1 MKKIIP
7 LAVSI
12 NSNYLSFF
20 LENNLTMKDY
30 KELNISPETKIDIIT
45 ENAICTLYA
54 ICNTNF
60 SNPKLFLTIETD
72 KSFVTLP
79 VQNKQK
85 GFKNTLKKY
94 FKGVM

>member
-30 KELNISPETKIDIIT
+30 KELNISPETQIDIIT
-45 ENAICTLYA
+45 ENAICTLY
-54 ICNTNF
+54 
-60 SNPKLFLTIETD
+60 D
-72 KSFVTLP
+72 
-79 VQNKQK
+79 
-85 GFKNTLKKY
+85 
-94 FKGVM
+94 

>member
-30 KELNISPETKIDIIT
+30 KELNISPETQIDIIT

-54 ICNTNF
+54 
-60 SNPKLFLTIETD
+60 KLFLTIETD